1 MVLADDAQTVPPLRR
16 EIIGFL
22 RRQARPDGDFA
33 SAELVIGELLSN
45 AVAHG
50 PARARVT
57 LRWDGDH
64 PVLSVADVG
73 RARAAASAVH
83 DLAPR
88 EQADAGLPDA
98 GLPDAGLPD
107 AVLPTDPL
115 ADRGRGLFIADQLSR
130 GLSVRARATGSVVSA
145 TLDLHRRPAPAA
157 STGLTAASDSALPA

>member
-57 LRWDGDH
+57 LRWEGDH

-73 RARAAASAVH
+73 RAGAAASAVH

-88 EQADAGLPDA
+88 EQADA

-157 STGLTAASDSALPA
+157 STGLTSASDSALPA

>member
-1 MVLADDAQTVPPLRR
+1 MDWMVLADDAQTVPPLRR

-73 RARAAASAVH
+73 RAGAAGSAVH
-83 DLAPR
+83 DLEPR
-88 EQADAGLPDA
+88 ELPE
-98 GLPDAGLPD
+98 
-107 AVLPTDPL
+107 AVLPADPL
-115 ADRGRGLFIADQLSR
+115 ADCGRGLFIADQLSR
-130 GLSVRARATGSVVSA
+130 GLAVRARATGSVVSA

-157 STGLTAASDSALPA
+157 STGQTAADSALPA

>member
-73 RARAAASAVH
+73 RAGAGAGAGPATSAVH
-83 DLAPR
+83 DLEPR
-88 EQADAGLPDA
+88 ELPE
-98 GLPDAGLPD
+98 LPE
-107 AVLPTDPL
+107 AVLPADPL

-130 GLSVRARATGSVVSA
+130 GLAVRARATGSVVSA

-157 STGLTAASDSALPA
+157 STGQTAADRALPA

>member
-1 MVLADDAQTVPPLRR
+1 MDWMVLADDAQTVPPLRR

-73 RARAAASAVH
+73 RAGAGAGAAGFSVH
-83 DLAPR
+83 DLEPR
-88 EQADAGLPDA
+88 ELPE
-98 GLPDAGLPD
+98 LPE
-107 AVLPTDPL
+107 AVLPADPL

-130 GLSVRARATGSVVSA
+130 GLAVRARATGSVVSA

-157 STGLTAASDSALPA
+157 STGQTAAADSALPA